1 MTALFYCK
9 PTAKDVLYLLI
20 DPEKTP
26 DEVVKKGDTV

>member
-20 DPEKTP
+20 DPENTP
-26 DEVVKKGDTV
+26 DEVV